1 MSERRVFLKTSL
13 VLSLY
18 SIINLN
24 AKELNDKEV
33 NMEFFMPEESEPHK
47 RTWMSF
53 VANDYIW
60 SKKQIPEVKRNLAL
74 IAKTIAKYEPVNI
87 ILSKHDKNN
96 AIKLLDGLDSHNYPI
111 TLIEKDVDDLWFRD
125 TAPTFV
131 YNNKNEKLGI
141 DFNFNAWGNKQEF
154 KLDSE
159 LSSFITKHEK
169 LKVLKTHLTLE
180 GGCFE
185 INGHGVAIMTESCI
199 INDNRNPNLSKNEI
213 EKELKYLLGLEK
225 IIWLKGL
232 KDKDITDAHT
242 DFYARFTKEN
252 EILVAYEPYK
262 NSYEHQ
268 LTLENIEILKNASD
282 LNGKKFKIIILENP
296 QEVNKKFGIEDF
308 AAGYIGYY
316 LCNNAVIM
324 QGFGD
329 ESADNEAKKILQ
341 KAYPN
346 RVIEQLRIDGIASGG
361 GTIHCATQQE
371 PVDL

>member
-1 MSERRVFLKTSL
+1 M
-13 VLSLY
+13 Y
-18 SIINLN
+18 
-24 AKELNDKEV
+24 
-33 NMEFFMPEESEPHK
+33 
-47 RTWMSF
+47 
-53 VANDYIW
+53 
-60 SKKQIPEVKRNLAL
+60 
-74 IAKTIAKYEPVNI
+74 
-87 ILSKHDKNN
+87 
-96 AIKLLDGLDSHNYPI
+96 
-111 TLIEKDVDDLWFRD
+111 
-125 TAPTFV
+125 
-131 YNNKNEKLGI
+131 
-141 DFNFNAWGNKQEF
+141 
-154 KLDSE
+154 
-159 LSSFITKHEK
+159 
-169 LKVLKTHLTLE
+169 
-180 GGCFE
+180 
-185 INGHGVAIMTESCI
+185 

-242 DFYARFTKEN
+242 DFYARFTKED

-262 NSYEHQ
+262 DSYEHQ

-282 LNGKKFKIIILENP
+282 LNGKKFKIIVLENP